1 MYVNENGSVAYTGRN
16 SSAHSLKKKKY
27 ASNVTTRLIVNSQ
40 MSVIVT
46 RTITRPT
53 TLLHVNQ
60 NRKKKRKKENP
71 KTNQTNKQK
80 SNNPKTKQKNKQ
92 KKHQQQ
98 QRQNTGV

>member
-60 NRKKKRKKENP
+60 NRKKKKKENP
-71 KTNQTNKQK
+71 KTKQTKK
-80 SNNPKTKQKNKQ
+80 KKKNNLQNKTK
-92 KKHQQQ
+92 
-98 QRQNTGV
+98 